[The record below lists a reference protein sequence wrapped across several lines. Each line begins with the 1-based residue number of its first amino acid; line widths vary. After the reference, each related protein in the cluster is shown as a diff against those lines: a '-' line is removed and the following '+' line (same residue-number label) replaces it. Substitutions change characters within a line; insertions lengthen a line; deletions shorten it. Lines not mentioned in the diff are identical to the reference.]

1 MRCKEH
7 PKYKG
12 VRKPRSTPK
21 FPEGCKRCWE
31 IYQGFKT
38 EADWWL
44 DYERE
49 HGFLKGL
56 VKENK

>member
-1 MRCKEH
+1 MRFKEH

-12 VRKPRSTPK
+12 VRKPRSTSVNPK
-21 FPEGCKRCWE
+21 GCKRCWE
-31 IYQGFKT
+31 IYKGFKT

-49 HGFLKGL
+49 HGFLK
-56 VKENK
+56 KETKK